1 MNQKP
6 KRTLQELDLLDR
18 FLFDATM
25 EDPDA
30 YEALLEILLGEEIQL
45 LTPPET
51 EKEFR
56 VSPLLRSIRVDVYSM
71 DRKKR
76 VFQTEAQKEN
86 THNLPKRSRYYQSLM
101 DTAMLEPGCVDFNL
115 LKDTYIIM
123 IAPFDLFGQG
133 KYRYTFRMTCEESE
147 ELELQDGAKRIFF
160 NTKGKNKDE
169 VSPEL
174 IELLEYM
181 EKTTKHQEVQS
192 QNEKIRIIKKRV
204 SQVKLSEEMGV
215 RYMQAWEEKAMERE
229 AGRKEGYES
238 GQKAGYESGQKA
250 GYESGHESGQQEGK
264 ALVNELNQRLI
275 QDGRMEDLLKSC
287 NDSELQKLLLIEYG
301 VNGKKHQ
308 NK

>member
-25 EDPDA
+25 EDPKA
-30 YEALLEILLGEEIQL
+30 YEALLAILFGEEIHL

-71 DRKKR
+71 DRTKR

-115 LKDTYIIM
+115 LKDTCIIM

-147 ELELQDGAKRIFF
+147 KLELQDGAKRIFF
-160 NTKGKNKDE
+160 NTKGKNKGE

-181 EKTTKHQEVQS
+181 EKTTKYQEVQS
-192 QNEKIRIIKKRV
+192 QSEKIRIIKRRV

-238 GQKAGYESGQKA
+238 GQKEGYKSGQKA
-250 GYESGHESGQQEGK
+250 GHESGQQEGK
-264 ALVNELNQRLI
+264 EQMSQLI
-275 QDGRMEDLLKSC
+275 LFLLKEERSK
-287 NDSELQKLLLIEYG
+287 ELERVAKDPEYCKKLMKEYG
-301 VNGKKHQ
+301 LE
-308 NK
+308 

>member
-25 EDPDA
+25 EDPKA
-30 YEALLEILLGEEIQL
+30 YEALLAILFGEEIHL

-101 DTAMLEPGCVDFNL
+101 DTAMLEPGCIDFNL
-115 LKDTYIIM
+115 LKDTCIIM
-123 IAPFDLFGQG
+123 IAPFDLFGQE

-181 EKTTKHQEVQS
+181 EKTTKYQEVQS
-192 QNEKIRIIKKRV
+192 QNEKIRIIKRRV

-215 RYMQAWEEKAMERE
+215 RYMQAWEERAMERE

-238 GQKAGYESGQKA
+238 GQKAG
-250 GYESGHESGQQEGK
+250 HESGQQEGK
-264 ALVNELNQRLI
+264 EQMSQLI
-275 QDGRMEDLLKSC
+275 LFLLKEER
-287 NDSELQKLLLIEYG
+287 SEELEKVAKDPEYCKKLMKEYG
-301 VNGKKHQ
+301 LD
-308 NK
+308 

>member
-25 EDPDA
+25 EDPKA
-30 YEALLEILLGEEIQL
+30 YEALLAILFGEEIHL

-101 DTAMLEPGCVDFNL
+101 DTAMLEPGCIDFNL
-115 LKDTYIIM
+115 LKDTCIIM
-123 IAPFDLFGQG
+123 IAPFDLFGQE

-181 EKTTKHQEVQS
+181 EKTTKYQEVQS
-192 QNEKIRIIKKRV
+192 QSEKIRIIKRRV

-238 GQKAGYESGQKA
+238 GQKEGYKSGQKA
-250 GYESGHESGQQEGK
+250 GHESGQQEGK
-264 ALVNELNQRLI
+264 EQMSQLI
-275 QDGRMEDLLKSC
+275 LFLLKEERSK
-287 NDSELQKLLLIEYG
+287 ELERVAKDPEYCKKLMKEYG
-301 VNGKKHQ
+301 LE
-308 NK
+308 